1 MKAIKLNEKLYDY
14 VLNVGVREQP
24 LLQTIRVEL
33 EKHPR
38 AIMLSTPDTIQLL
51 QLLIK
56 VTQAK
61 TILEVGTFVG
71 YSAAAMALVLPD
83 DGKVT
88 TLELRE
94 EYAEIAKTYWQQGNI
109 ADKIECVV
117 GDALETLA
125 QLPKNS
131 FDLIYIDAN
140 KSDYDAYY
148 ESSLQLAKQGGL
160 LVFDNMLFHGQVIDE
175 TDHSASTTAI
185 RHLNAKLQDDKR
197 VDIAMLTVGDG
208 VTLAVKQ

>member
-14 VLNVGVREQP
+14 VLNIGVREHP
-24 LLQTIRVEL
+24 LLQIIRTEL
-33 EKHPR
+33 ENHPR

-56 VTQAK
+56 LTHAK
-61 TILEVGTFVG
+61 TILEIGTFMG
-71 YSAAAMALVLPD
+71 YSAAAMALALPN

-88 TLELRE
+88 TLELKE
-94 EYAEIAKTYWQQGNI
+94 EYSETAQKYWQQGNI
-109 ADKIECVV
+109 ADKITCHV
-117 GDALETLA
+117 GDALETLQ
-125 QLPKNS
+125 QLPKDS

-148 ESSLQLAKQGGL
+148 ELSLQVVKQGGL
-160 LVFDNMLFHGQVIDE
+160 LVFDNMLFHSQVVDE
-175 TDHSASTTAI
+175 ADHSASTTAI
-185 RHLNAKLQDDKR
+185 RNLNAKLQNDQR